1 MVAFVV
7 SLKKLFVKKDRSP
20 KKTPGNK
27 MGPAQA
33 VTYKGHKRQN
43 SSIPGAISF
52 LAPKDATASASS
64 PTKPPLSG
72 AVGAVWE
79 IPPLPALPPFAMPK
93 THFERALEEV
103 NRGRS
108 PVTETGL
115 EGVKPV
121 KAPEDSSGGVQ
132 DKVAAKKGEGERKVR
147 V

>member
-7 SLKKLFVKKDRSP
+7 SLKKLFVKKDRSTRE
-20 KKTPGNK
+20 TPGNK

-33 VTYKGHKRQN
+33 VTYKGHMRQKP
-43 SSIPGAISF
+43 SIPGATSF

-64 PTKPPLSG
+64 PTKPLSG

-103 NRGRS
+103 NR
-108 PVTETGL
+108 
-115 EGVKPV
+115 
-121 KAPEDSSGGVQ
+121 
-132 DKVAAKKGEGERKVR
+132 DK
-147 V
+147 